1 MMISRILYGLAAYA
15 SIFGAGVVVGYY
27 SASNRCEL
35 EKMEFQNDAL
45 EKQAQADRKAQSV
58 ENVYKNALIDAQSG
72 ISLDL
77 DKISTDFNDAK
88 RDFFDGLDPHGMH
101 HNETGAD
108 SAKSVSVTPATACTV
123 SKETC
128 RCSAKD
134 QAKLQ
139 RLYERQ
145 LVIAKDCDITATYYN
160 HLLEMYQSVSDKR

>member
-1 MMISRILYGLAAYA
+1 MISRILYGLAAYA

-35 EKMEFQNDAL
+35 EKLEFQNDAL
-45 EKQAQADRKAQSV
+45 EKQAQANRKAQSV

-77 DKISTDFNDAK
+77 DKISADFNDAK
-88 RDFFDGLDPHGMH
+88 RDFFDSLDADSVH
-101 HNETGAD
+101 HNEAGAD
-108 SAKSVSVTPATACTV
+108 NSKSMPDTPATPCTV
-123 SKETC
+123 SKKTDG
-128 RCSAKD
+128 CSAKD

-145 LVIAKDCDITATYYN
+145 LMIAKDCDITATYYN
-160 HLLEMYQSVSDKR
+160 HLLEMYQSVSVQR

>member
-1 MMISRILYGLAAYA
+1 MISRVLYGLAAYA
-15 SIFGAGVVVGYY
+15 SILGAGFVVGYY

-35 EKMEFQNDAL
+35 EKLEFQNDAL
-45 EKQAQADRKAQSV
+45 EKQAQANRKAQSV

-77 DKISTDFNDAK
+77 NKISADFNDAK
-88 RDFFDGLDPHGMH
+88 RDFFDGLDPHGVY
-101 HNETGAD
+101 HNEAGAD
-108 SAKSVSVTPATACTV
+108 NSKSMPVAPATARTV

-128 RCSAKD
+128 RCGTKD

-160 HLLEMYQSVSDKR
+160 HLLEMYQQLQGSQN

>member
-1 MMISRILYGLAAYA
+1 MISRILYGLAAYA

-77 DKISTDFNDAK
+77 GKISTDFNDAK
-88 RDFFDGLDPHGMH
+88 RDFFDSLASDSVH

-108 SAKSVSVTPATACTV
+108 SAKSVSVTPATARTV

-134 QAKLQ
+134 QAKFQ